1 MTLASFDKKFKQS
14 LPVWIILM
22 LFLGFGFGLWKPHAS
37 QSLKSLVFPLSFTMI
52 YMMCIPLRIEAILD
66 VFKRPKELLIALG
79 MSLIFAPLF
88 MWPLGYLFLRNESI
102 IFVGIILASL
112 VPPGGLT
119 AFWAGIMDADVS
131 LALMVEMFALLL
143 SIIWIPFGMKLLGG
157 TMVTIKF
164 TFLME
169 KILIL
174 IIAPIILGYLT
185 RILIV
190 KYKGERGFMSMKPAF
205 SIISGLAALMI
216 VFIALSLKAPAI
228 LKHPMIIVLP
238 AIVALLYYSI
248 TFTFTGWLTLKP
260 LKIKYEKAVPIVY
273 ATGTK
278 NLSIA
283 MALAITA
290 FGPQAILGIVGC
302 SVFQMPI
309 ASLYYKHM
317 LKFKPVTSS

>member
-14 LPVWIILM
+14 LPIWIILM
-22 LFLGFGFGLWKPHAS
+22 LFVGFGFGLWSPHAAK
-37 QSLKSLVFPLSFTMI
+37 SLKSWIFPLSFTMI

-66 VFKRPKELLIALG
+66 VFKRPRELLIALG

-88 MWPLGYLFLRNESI
+88 MWPLGYVFLRNESI
-102 IFVGIILASL
+102 IFAGIILASL

-131 LALMVEMFALLL
+131 LALMVEMFALIL

-164 TFLME
+164 MFLVE

-185 RILIV
+185 RLLIV
-190 KYKGERGFMSMKPAF
+190 KYKGERGFMEWRPVF

-216 VFIALSLKAPAI
+216 VFIALAMKAPAI
-228 LKHPMIIVLP
+228 LKHPLIIVMP

-248 TFTFTGWLTLKP
+248 TFVFTGWASIKV

-283 MALAITA
+283 MALAIIA
-290 FGPQAILGIVGC
+290 FGPQAILGIIGC
-302 SVFQMPI
+302 SIFQMPI
-309 ASLYYKHM
+309 ASLYYKRM
-317 LKFKPVTSS
+317 LKYKPIET